1 MHSLKIQVRANISNM
16 YIEDDMI
23 TDGVSNTN
31 SVSTAVTRALGY
43 FLSNDT
49 INNITRHIV
58 HSLTKSNNTTNY
70 KQIIEQNINGCYFR
84 IYVKK
89 IG

>member
-1 MHSLKIQVRANISNM
+1 MYSLKIQVRASISNM

-31 SVSTAVTRALGY
+31 SVGTAVTRALGC

-58 HSLTKSNNTTNY
+58 ESLTKSNNTANY